1 MGFSDKPDW
10 PNSGGSKG
18 RGILLQLGLLLILL
32 GGVGVLLVACQKQT
46 AAPPEYSE
54 ADWEA
59 CRASPD
65 PDCLYAKM
73 LALAIAGPDSEGP
86 DFSLRQIMTGFA
98 RAGEFKMA
106 MTVAPLIATGT
117 DRDMALVDTAARQ
130 ARAGMFE
137 EAIELARTLEDPA
150 PGATDDPDSGPRYHT
165 RSWALG
171 RISAEFTDQGRLG
184 EALDLA
190 REIDEPNFREKALAA
205 VALALAGIGDTE
217 EALSLA
223 GDIGNAERR
232 DETIVG
238 ISATFART
246 GNLSKAYSYRDRLTT
261 DGARAVLLA
270 EIAALLAVAG
280 KTSEAEELARD
291 AIGVL
296 PPVKEGD
303 YKPNDQTRR
312 VAERIA
318 AALATPD
325 LFLMAF
331 QTADAYLLISERHRS
346 KTRALLKLVSDGYP
360 DLAFGYLSGV
370 EDDETHDTA
379 LVAIIGKL
387 ASNGREENIRRYKQ
401 RIRTRTGHI
410 KAWLAVLDAKSKAG
424 RFDEAVNQARQT
436 LSVSDRMDAFEIIA
450 TDLVAAGRTESA
462 VPLILE
468 AREFIRP
475 KSEKKH
481 HTRNYASRLLRVAKL
496 LTMVGERDAA
506 LDASRE
512 AMERLESDAFSANHI
527 DDFAEILAM
536 LMRRQPDA

>member
-1 MGFSDKPDW
+1 MDYSRKSDW
-10 PNSGGSKG
+10 PGSGGGKG
-18 RGILLQLGLLLILL
+18 RGILLLLGLLLILL
-32 GGVGVLLVACQKQT
+32 GGIGMLLAPRQEKT
-46 AAPPEYSE
+46 APPPEYGE
-54 ADWEA
+54 AEWAA
-59 CRASPD
+59 CRADPD

-73 LALAIAGPDSEGP
+73 LALAIAGPDANGP
-86 DFSLRQIMTGFA
+86 DFSLRQIVTGLA

-106 MTVAPLIATGT
+106 MAVAPLIATEAE
-117 DRDMALVDTAARQ
+117 RDMALVDTAARQ
-130 ARAGMFE
+130 ARAGMFR
-137 EAIELARTLEDPA
+137 EAVDLARTLEDPA
-150 PGATDDPDSGPRYHT
+150 PGATDDPDSGPRSYT

-205 VALALAGIGDTE
+205 VALALAGAGDTE

-238 ISATFART
+238 IAAAFART

-270 EIAALLAVAG
+270 EIAALLAMAG
-280 KTSEAEELARD
+280 KTSEARELARD

-296 PPVKEGD
+296 PPIKEGD
-303 YKPNDQTRR
+303 YKPDKQTRR

-318 AALATPD
+318 AALATPG
-325 LFLMAF
+325 LVPMAF
-331 QTADAYLLISERHRS
+331 QTADAYLLNTERRRS
-346 KTRALLKLVSDGYP
+346 KTRALLKLVADGFP
-360 DLAFGYLSGV
+360 DLAFAHLSGV

-387 ASNGREENIRRYKQ
+387 AGAGEEENIYRYQ
-401 RIRTRTGHI
+401 RQTRTGIGHI
-410 KAWLAVLDAKSKAG
+410 KAWLAILDAKSKAG
-424 RFDEAVNQARQT
+424 RFDEAVSQARHT
-436 LSVSDRMDAFEIIA
+436 VSVSNRMDAFEIIA
-450 TDLVAAGRTESA
+450 ADLVAAGRTESA
-462 VPLILE
+462 SLLVLE

-481 HTRNYASRLLRVAKL
+481 HTRNYASRLIRVAKL

-506 LDASRE
+506 LDAGRE
-512 AMERLESDAFSANHI
+512 AMERLETDAFYDLRLA
-527 DDFAEILAM
+527 DYAELVAM
-536 LMRRQPDA
+536 LMQRRRDA